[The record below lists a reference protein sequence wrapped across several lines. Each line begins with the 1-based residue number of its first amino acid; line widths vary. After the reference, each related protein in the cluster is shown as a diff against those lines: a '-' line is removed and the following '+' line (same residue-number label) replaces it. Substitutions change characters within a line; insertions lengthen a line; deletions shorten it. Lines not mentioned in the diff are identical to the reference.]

1 MFVFV
6 ISVLKERGT
15 DVAGAIVD
23 WPAPAR
29 GLLYAF
35 VVLMVTSSFMFG
47 AGGGF
52 MYANF

>member
-1 MFVFV
+1 MFV
-6 ISVLKERGT
+6 ISVLKERSH
-15 DVAGAIVD
+15 DVAGAILD

-35 VVLMVTSSFMFG
+35 VIVAVASSFMF
-47 AGGGF
+47 ATAGGF